1 MLHGL
6 TNSFPTRRCSV
17 LGAGDH
23 GGTAIPAATESPA
36 WPSTASATTGSGS
49 TVADSAGG
57 YVSAAV
63 AWLSDRDRAA
73 FEAQAAEAAWFTVG
87 LRDAPVLYM
96 VVDPQCPF
104 CHQAWERLRP
114 LVIAKKLQIRI
125 RSEEHT
131 SELQSLMRISYA
143 VFCWKKKKLI

>member
-17 LGAGDH
+17 LGAGDL
-23 GGTAIPAATESPA
+23 GGTAIPAATESPSA
-36 WPSTASATTGSGS
+36 PSTASATTGSGS

-73 FEAQAAEAAWFTVG
+73 FEAPAAEAAWFTV
-87 LRDAPVLYM
+87 
-96 VVDPQCPF
+96 
-104 CHQAWERLRP
+104 
-114 LVIAKKLQIRI
+114 

-131 SELQSLMRISYA
+131 SDLQSLMRIPYA
-143 VFCWKKKKLI
+143 VFCLKKKNNS